1 MKQRE
6 EVVSRFK
13 VEFQLK
19 QHTPIIHFQADQKG
33 ATLRA
38 TELKPK
44 FDRFLLKHV
53 KEIPFKENANKSRSL
68 DYKVTIEQ
76 DLTQPTE
83 IGARDPLFFGNM
95 GDEKKKK
102 FKQQSEKFTVTFL
115 SFNIKVLEAIKEYFE
130 AFLANTNFG
139 TRQSKGF
146 GSFYLADKDLNTGFI
161 EHKVYSFRTNKF
173 EDDIALLYQFLRQ
186 GINLKKDGN
195 TIFYAKPAIFAYAKK
210 KGWQWEK
217 RTIKEKFF
225 LKDLNEQR
233 KKHSSDTLTYTSE
246 KKYLLRD
253 LFGLSSSQQW
263 LTYNRAT
270 IKKENIKKENIK
282 IERFKSP
289 ITFKVVN
296 GVVYFWADK
305 SVESILDQ
313 KFVIKVKKDSLE
325 LSTPPSFDFDDF
337 FDFVFNKLDL
347 KKHIDSQFHSNTKFK
362 TIYKIIG
369 QVAINKGCGDE

>member
-53 KEIPFKENANKSRSL
+53 KEIPFKENANKRRSL

-76 DLTQPTE
+76 DLKQPDE
-83 IGARDPLFFGNM
+83 IEARDPLFFGNM

-102 FKQQSEKFTVTFL
+102 FKQQSKKFTVTFL
-115 SFNIKVLEAIKEYFE
+115 SFNVKVLEAIKEYFE

-161 EHKVYSFRTNKF
+161 EHKVYSFRPNGTDKF
-173 EDDIALLYQFLRQ
+173 ANDIALLYQFLRQ
-186 GINLKKDGN
+186 GINLKKDNN

-270 IKKENIKKENIK
+270 IKKENIK